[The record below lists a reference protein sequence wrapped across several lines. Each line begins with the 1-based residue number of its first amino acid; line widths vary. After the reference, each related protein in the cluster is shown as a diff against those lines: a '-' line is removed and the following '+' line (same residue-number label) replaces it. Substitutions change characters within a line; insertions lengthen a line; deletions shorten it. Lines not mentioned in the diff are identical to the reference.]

1 MTLEEKERV
10 IQQLVATAEVMGNEL
25 KITTVMVMADDLAEY
40 GFEPVMRAL
49 TRCRRELSGKLTL
62 KAILDIL
69 APAGGWLTANEA
81 WAQCLPAADEDNSV
95 VWTEEARRAWFVALP
110 ILDAG
115 DKVGA
120 RMAFVAAYDRN
131 VDQAKNDGRTP
142 RHELSAG
149 FDAEKRLTVV
159 KQAQEAGLLS
169 PPAPP
174 ADQKALPNLSGE
186 QQADNRQKIRAS
198 MRELAASLAVAGKQ
212 REAQAE
218 ADRAE
223 RMREV
228 NERFDKERAAV
239 LAAIEQHE
247 GNGQ

>member
-1 MTLEEKERV
+1 MTLNEKERV
-10 IQQLVATAEVMGNEL
+10 IQQLVATAEVMGHEL
-25 KITTVMVMADDLAEY
+25 KISTVMVMADDLAEY

-49 TRCRRELSGKLTL
+49 TRCRKELSGKLTL

-81 WAQCLPAADEDNSV
+81 WAQCLPAADEANSV
-95 VWTEEARRAWFVALP
+95 VWTPEARRAWFVALP

-142 RHELSAG
+142 QHELSAG

-159 KQAQEAGLLS
+159 KQAQETGLLA

-174 ADQKALPNLSGE
+174 ADQKALPNLSAE
-186 QQADNRQKIRAS
+186 QCESNRQKIRAGLVS
-198 MRELAASLAVAGKQ
+198 LGEKLAVASKQ
-212 REAQAE
+212 RDAE
-218 ADRAE
+218 AAAARTR
-223 RMREV
+223 RMQEV
-228 NERFDKERAAV
+228 NERFDRERAAV
-239 LAAIEQHE
+239 LAAINED
-247 GNGQ
+247 NGQ

>member
-1 MTLEEKERV
+1 MTDQEQER
-10 IQQLVATAEVMGNEL
+10 ILQLLVATAEVMGTEL
-25 KITTVMVMADDLAEY
+25 KPNALMMMVSDLDEY
-40 GFEPVMRAL
+40 DFHAVTKAL
-49 TRCRRELSGKLTL
+49 TRCRKELSGKLTL

-81 WAQCLPAADEDNSV
+81 WAQCLPAADEANSV
-95 VWTEEARRAWFVALP
+95 VWTPEARRAWFVALP

-142 RHELSAG
+142 NHELSAG

-159 KQAQEAGLLS
+159 KQAQETGLLA
-169 PPAPP
+169 PPTPP
-174 ADQKALPNLSGE
+174 ADQKALPNLSKE
-186 QQADNRQKIRAS
+186 QLQDNRQKIRDG
-198 MRELAASLAVAGKQ
+198 MKELAASLAVSGKQ
-212 REAQAE
+212 RQAQAE

-228 NERFDKERAAV
+228 NERFDAQRAAV
-239 LAAIEQHE
+239 MAAIEEDEQRR
-247 GNGQ
+247 